1 MFVRIADVNCNQRID
16 IEAFL
21 KFKRTRDP
29 SDLSDLIER
38 HIANVHGLALK
49 MTGDQTTADDIT
61 QDVFVKVIAK
71 ANTFAGNSAFSTCF
85 FASTNGQLIKL
96 SY

>member
-49 MTGDQTTADDIT
+49 MTGDDIT